1 VTDDTGKVGQCRRL
15 AKERQSWPRSGPPP
29 STLCA
34 HTQNALGQRACAAP
48 SETPSPRP
56 LAPARPGPSTTP
68 PAEALPTP
76 PPVSV
81 TFLECSR
88 ISKGRGSRG
97 GGTAVATDTQA
108 VGKRGPGAWL
118 PPDTRSIVFNRLFC
132 HQEDIGASM
141 AHRTIKIGLRWTG
154 PRIHRRHPSDG
165 NGTLPLLSANWTK
178 CASEISQ
185 TGNWVSHWLSSS

>member
-108 VGKRGPGAWL
+108 VGKRAWL

-165 NGTLPLLSANWTK
+165 NGTLPLLSANCTK